1 MRKQKRS
8 CWLALAL
15 AVFTA
20 VGTMSTGASA
30 VHAAGITPYFL
41 TVQNEV
47 VKTPD
52 GVMFQLRRDFAH
64 PYVIRSENHG
74 RDYNRVLVVELTIL
88 NNSGRMFNYTAF
100 TSAADAAGKPLQNAE
115 PLAACEFGT
124 LENGK
129 AANIVARFLLKKEND
144 VSSFHIGYQH
154 MDYSA
159 QYLADMDAYS
169 LGQLPLEEIAAKYA
183 AVPVSFTVTNPKQ

>member
-1 MRKQKRS
+1 MRKQKRA
-8 CWLALAL
+8 CWLALML

-20 VGTMSTGASA
+20 VGTTLTGATA

-41 TVQNEV
+41 TVQNEE

-52 GVMFQLRRDFAH
+52 GVVFRLRRDFAH

-88 NNSGRMFNYTAF
+88 NNSGRTFNYTALS
-100 TSAADAAGKPLQNAE
+100 SATDASGKTLQNAE
-115 PLAACEFGT
+115 PMAACEFGT

-144 VSSFHIGYQH
+144 VSSFRISYQH

-159 QYLADMDAYS
+159 QYLADMNAYS
-169 LGQLPLEEIAAKYA
+169 LGQLPLEEIAAKYVP
-183 AVPVSFTVTNPKQ
+183 VPVSFTVTNPKQ